1 MSRAPLEPT
10 KRKELYRRFRNLSE
24 GNAARVL
31 GYMDALEEERDI
43 GPLLNSDRD
52 HDVLRIRFPLPSD
65 AFSYDDEE
73 FPGIYVSRSEKD
85 NRITGFTV
93 FDYSRR
99 SLREL
104 KLLLP
109 MVEWDEV
116 SGRIQ

>member
-1 MSRAPLEPT
+1 MYAMCEGKPTSRFKKDLRTIAG
-10 KRKELYRRFRNLSE
+10 S
-24 GNAARVL
+24 G
-31 GYMDALEEERDI
+31 RDI
-43 GPLLNSDRD
+43 GPLLNYDRD

-73 FPGIYVSRSEKD
+73 YPGIYVSRSEKD
-85 NRITGFTV
+85 NRFTV

-99 SLREL
+99 FLREL

-116 SGRIQ
+116 SGRIH